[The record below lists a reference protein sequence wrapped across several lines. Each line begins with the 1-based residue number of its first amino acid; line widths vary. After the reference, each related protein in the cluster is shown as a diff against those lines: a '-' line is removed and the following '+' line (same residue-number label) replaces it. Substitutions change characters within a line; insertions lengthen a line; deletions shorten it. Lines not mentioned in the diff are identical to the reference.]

1 MVIDELSGDEL
12 LFHRLFHCLA
22 SSSLSSLSSFLHA
35 SLSLFLFHRSLPQ
48 QLSTQSLLASVKLRK
63 WIHEDS
69 QMFCVLVHSVENEG
83 RVEESQDKL
92 TGEFRSDSGFVLESL
107 ESLMRWCFTE
117 QAETQSDVSPSHF
130 SPAVSLFGLLL
141 SLLRRTSSGF
151 PPFAEPLSPF
161 LLPLPLFPPP
171 LPRSPGLV
179 KVRPTSPALLCSV
192 QFLDNAMK
200 PLAFWMKEHNFACSR
215 R

>member
-35 SLSLFLFHRSLPQ
+35 SLSLFLLRRWLPQ

-130 SPAVSLFGLLL
+130 SPAAPPQENELRIS
-141 SLLRRTSSGF
+141 SLRRASFSIPPSPSSFSSSSSSLPWPGKGTPHLPGF
-151 PPFAEPLSPF
+151 AVL
-161 LLPLPLFPPP
+161 
-171 LPRSPGLV
+171 G
-179 KVRPTSPALLCSV
+179 SV
-192 QFLDNAMK
+192 
-200 PLAFWMKEHNFACSR
+200 PW
-215 R
+215 